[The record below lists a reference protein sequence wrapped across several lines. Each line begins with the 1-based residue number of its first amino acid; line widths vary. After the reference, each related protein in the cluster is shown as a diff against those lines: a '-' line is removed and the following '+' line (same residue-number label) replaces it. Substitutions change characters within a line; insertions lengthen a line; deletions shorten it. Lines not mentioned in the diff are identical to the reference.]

1 MTPAKVFKLF
11 GSLIG
16 AAGVA
21 GALTV
26 LSLGMRSVL
35 NVGGTCASGNS
46 PYVIRQQCPTGVA
59 WLLPVAIWAGL
70 GFLLLFYLCAPDGG
84 KRCAILAWP
93 GLFLSLGWNFLQ
105 YGLPIDGH
113 SVQAGFLVPGILFM
127 VMGIVPVVFIAPG
140 LIRTLRGVPPEPA
153 FTRTPGP
160 RFNPNGTYASN
171 FTPGGPP
178 TNLAPGPMFSA
189 PVPPSPQPPPRRP
202 AGGDVTGELERL
214 AALHRSGDLTDSEYE
229 SAKRSVVFGSG
240 S

>member
-21 GALTV
+21 CALTV
-26 LSLGMRSVL
+26 VSLGMRSVL

-70 GFLLLFYLCAPDGG
+70 GFLLLFYLCAPQGG
-84 KRCAILAWP
+84 KRCAVLAWP

-113 SVQAGFLVPGILFM
+113 SLQAGWLVPGILFIL
-127 VMGIVPVVFIAPG
+127 MGIVPLIFVAPG
-140 LIRTLRGVPPEPA
+140 LLRALRGVPSEPA
-153 FTRTPGP
+153 FSQTTGSRFRTV
-160 RFNPNGTYASN
+160 GTTVRA

-178 TNLAPGPMFSA
+178 TNLVPGPMFSA
-189 PVPPSPQPPPRRP
+189 PVPPNPQPPRGP
-202 AGGDVTGELERL
+202 GGADVTSELERL